1 MSAKRGPQIALVAMA
16 WVTALS
22 VMSACDAPAD
32 APAAQP
38 PSPTTPAAPAPSAT
52 TPSAPAPTG
61 AGDPPLQTADADQV
75 LIEPMSGTGR
85 AHTAW
90 FQVPEKKYTIRVACT
105 GAGTIAVSPGG
116 EKVDVPC
123 DGTTRRVHVATDE
136 KKERVSVTAVK
147 GQRWT
152 VSIVV
157 SADFADAGESPSS
170 LSL

>member
-1 MSAKRGPQIALVAMA
+1 MSAKRGPQIAIAAMA
-16 WVTALS
+16 CVTTLS

-32 APAAQP
+32 TPTARPA
-38 PSPTTPAAPAPSAT
+38 SPTTAAPATSAAP

-136 KKERVSVTAVK
+136 KKERVSITAAK
-147 GQRWT
+147 GRRWT

-157 SADFADAGESPSS
+157 SADFADASPSPDS

>member
-1 MSAKRGPQIALVAMA
+1 MA
-16 WVTALS
+16 CVTALS
-22 VMSACDAPAD
+22 VMSACDAPAE
-32 APAAQP
+32 APAAP
-38 PSPTTPAAPAPSAT
+38 PAAPTTPATPADSAAPAPGAT
-52 TPSAPAPTG
+52 SPSAAAPTG

-75 LIEPMSGTGR
+75 LIEPTSGTGR

-105 GAGTIAVSPGG
+105 GAGPIVVSPGG
-116 EKVDVPC
+116 EKMDVPC

-136 KKERVSVTAVK
+136 KKERVSITAAQ

-152 VSIVV
+152 VSVVV
-157 SADFADAGESPSS
+157 SADFADAGPSPSS